1 VGVFWSCIWHGCTP
15 AFAVADNAAA
25 AAPQLRLLL
34 LLLELALLPVPQLSG
49 LPLTTTGTRI
59 LLGLGGYIL
68 EF

>member
-1 VGVFWSCIWHGCTP
+1 M
-15 AFAVADNAAA
+15 ADNAAA

>member
-1 VGVFWSCIWHGCTP
+1 M
-15 AFAVADNAAA
+15 ADNAAA
-25 AAPQLRLLL
+25 AAPQLRLLLL